1 MIISI
6 LNCDK
11 EYGIGKK
18 NGLLFNLKED
28 MRYFRNTTLNHVVAM
43 GENTLL
49 SFPNQKPLKNRTN
62 IVLSQDVTH
71 NYDGVINVHTFDD
84 FLKKVNEFAKNEDV
98 FIIGGASMYR
108 QCLEYVDYVYLTKVD
123 AVGGAEV
130 FFVNIDANENFEIVS
145 ESEPVQDGDYQIKFV
160 IYRNKNKKMIDQN
173 SLVEFFFF
181 WEYNNLTAEF
191 GL

>member
-18 NGLLFNLKED
+18 NGLLFSLKED
-28 MRYFRNTTLNHVVAM
+28 MAFFRRTTLNHVVAM

-62 IVLSQDVTH
+62 IVLSADASH
-71 NYDGVINVHTFDD
+71 NYEGVVNVHSFEE
-84 FLKKVNEFAKNEDV
+84 FLKIVAKYAQNEDV
-98 FIIGGASMYR
+98 YIIGGASMYR
-108 QCLEYVDYVYLTKVD
+108 QTLDYVDFVYLTKVD

-130 FFVNIDANENFEIVS
+130 FFVNIDADPRFEVIS
-145 ESEPVQDGDYQIKFV
+145 ESEPIQDGDYKIKFV
-160 IYRNKNKKMIDQN
+160 TYRNKEKKQI
-173 SLVEFFFF
+173 L
-181 WEYNNLTAEF
+181 
-191 GL
+191 